1 MVIWS
6 PKLIDLM
13 KSFVINEQN
22 FKQNILIQDLQGSEF
37 NARIMA
43 QLN

>member
-22 FKQNILIQDLQGSEF
+22 FKQHTLIQDLQGSEF
-37 NARIMA
+37 NAQIMA
-43 QLN
+43 RLN

>member
-22 FKQNILIQDLQGSEF
+22 FKQNTLIQDLQGSEF
-37 NARIMA
+37 NAQIMA